1 MDERDS
7 SSSREIVSGGNGP
20 SDSNRSRFAGGV
32 MVAALGWANTAI
44 AQDISADPQGSG
56 GRARSHSCGRQTA
69 SAQESQ
75 LKASPNTALRSL
87 RYDCGIVFDYAV
99 PDDAGY
105 LGVED

>member
-1 MDERDS
+1 M
-7 SSSREIVSGGNGP
+7 
-20 SDSNRSRFAGGV
+20 
-32 MVAALGWANTAI
+32 
-44 AQDISADPQGSG
+44 
-56 GRARSHSCGRQTA
+56 A

>member
-56 GRARSHSCGRQTA
+56 GRAPV
-69 SAQESQ
+69 AQLRAADGKCPGIATQGLAEYR
-75 LKASPNTALRSL
+75 PALIAL
-87 RYDCGIVFDYAV
+87 
-99 PDDAGY
+99 
-105 LGVED
+105 